1 MFEILF
7 IVFENVKTLDRK
19 TIWKIRVG
27 IVLYTKNFFQNSQKL
42 DQSGE
47 GNTTFFFLA
56 FVSSVASKANVTD
69 NKQKLVFYNL
79 SILSTEQSTNCKPT
93 HWTSNFLACKSK
105 QTLLVNFLTSQHQN
119 KNVNPNKLFLLV
131 NFSKPTPKHKMS
143 IQTNF
148 AFQFFKA
155 IKTIMWIQTNFA
167 CQFFKVNIKTK
178 MWPSATKWD
187 FLSWV
192 SIRKRT

>member
-79 SILSTEQSTNCKPT
+79 TILSTEQSTNCKPT
-93 HWTSNFLACKSK
+93 HTKLPISWHVNSK
-105 QTLLVNFLTSQHQN
+105 QTLLVNFSTSQHQN
-119 KNVNPNKLFLLV
+119 KNVNPNKLFLPV
-131 NFSKPTPKHKMS
+131 NFSKPTY
-143 IQTNF
+143 
-148 AFQFFKA
+148 
-155 IKTIMWIQTNFA
+155 
-167 CQFFKVNIKTK
+167 IKTK
-178 MWPSATKWD
+178 NVNSDKLC
-187 FLSWV
+187 F
-192 SIRKRT
+192 SIFSKSTSKQKCDPVRLNEAFWGEYQ